1 MFDNTAELVLVTIVF
16 GAIGVVS
23 ATRFALSVLML
34 ASKTSPW
41 LRALGFA
48 VGTTAIFAAAA
59 LLGLLGIQVP
69 DDRDAPRFDIVL
81 GGVMIIV
88 AVAML
93 VARRRPRPVDPQ
105 PARHPFASAAG
116 IGAGVAFQSFGRLL
130 ILVAGGFRI
139 GELSDSIVT
148 GLSAVAIMIAI
159 WQVPVWGPMALYVF
173 RRSRFD
179 AIAERA
185 RPALD
190 HVESGPFGAIVV
202 AAVGAYL
209 LIRGLQGL

>member
-1 MFDNTAELVLVTIVF
+1 MVDRTLELFLVTILF

-23 ATRFALSVLML
+23 ATRFAISVLML
-34 ASKTSPW
+34 ASKTAPW
-41 LRALGFA
+41 RRALGFA
-48 VGTTAIFAAAA
+48 TGSTAIFAAAA
-59 LLGLLGIQVP
+59 LLGLFGVQIP
-69 DDRDAPRFDIVL
+69 DDRDAPRFDIAL
-81 GGVMIIV
+81 GGVMIVI

-93 VARRRPRPVDPQ
+93 VAQRRPRPVDPQ
-105 PARHPFASAAG
+105 PAGHPFLSAAG

-159 WQVPVWGPMALYVF
+159 WQAPVWGPMALYVF
-173 RRSRFD
+173 RRARFD
-179 AIAERA
+179 ALANRA

-190 HVESGPFGAIVV
+190 RVESGPYGAIVV

-209 LIRGLQGL
+209 VIRGLQNL

>member
-1 MFDNTAELVLVTIVF
+1 MFDSTAELVLVTVLF

-23 ATRFALSVLML
+23 ASRFALSVLML
-34 ASKTSPW
+34 ANKTAPW
-41 LRALGFA
+41 PRALGFA
-48 VGTTAIFAAAA
+48 TGTTAVFAAAA
-59 LLGLLGIQVP
+59 LLGLLGVQIP
-69 DDRDAPRFDIVL
+69 EDRDAPRVDIFL
-81 GGVMIIV
+81 GGLMILV

-93 VARRRPRPVDPQ
+93 VAQRRPRPVDPQ
-105 PARHPFASAAG
+105 PAKHPFLSSAG

-159 WQVPVWGPMALYVF
+159 WQAPVWGPMALYVF
-173 RRSRFD
+173 RRPRFD
-179 AIAERA
+179 ALAERA

-190 HVESGPFGAIVV
+190 RVESGPFGAIVV
-202 AAVGAYL
+202 AIVGAYL

>member
-1 MFDNTAELVLVTIVF
+1 MFDNTLELVLVTVLF
-16 GAIGVVS
+16 GAIGIVS
-23 ATRFALSVLML
+23 ATRFALAVLML
-34 ASKTSPW
+34 ASKTAPW

-48 VGTTAIFAAAA
+48 TGTTAVFAAAA
-59 LLGLLGIQVP
+59 LLGLLGVQIP

-81 GGVMIIV
+81 GGVMIAV

-105 PARHPFASAAG
+105 PARHPFLSSAG

-139 GELSDSIVT
+139 GGLSDSIVT

-159 WQVPVWGPMALYVF
+159 WQAPVWGPMALYVF

-179 AIAERA
+179 ALANRA

-190 HVESGPFGAIVV
+190 RVESGPFGAIVV

-209 LIRGLQGL
+209 VIRGLQGL

>member
-148 GLSAVAIMIAI
+148 GLSAVTIMIAI

>member
-1 MFDNTAELVLVTIVF
+1 MIDRTLELFLVTVLF

-34 ASKTSPW
+34 ASKTAPW
-41 LRALGFA
+41 PRALGFA
-48 VGTTAIFAAAA
+48 TGSTAIFAVAA
-59 LLGLLGIQVP
+59 LIGLLGVQVP
-69 DDRDAPRFDIVL
+69 DDRDAPRFDIAL
-81 GGVMIIV
+81 GGVMIVV

-93 VARRRPRPVDPQ
+93 VVQRRPRPVDPQ
-105 PARHPFASAAG
+105 PARHPFLSAAG

-139 GELSDSIVT
+139 GELSDNVVT
-148 GLSAVAIMIAI
+148 GLTAVAVMISI
-159 WQVPVWGPMALYVF
+159 WQAPVWGPMALYVF
-173 RRSRFD
+173 RRARFD
-179 AIAERA
+179 ALADRA

-190 HVESGPFGAIVV
+190 RVESGPFGAIVV

-209 LIRGLQGL
+209 VIRGLQGL